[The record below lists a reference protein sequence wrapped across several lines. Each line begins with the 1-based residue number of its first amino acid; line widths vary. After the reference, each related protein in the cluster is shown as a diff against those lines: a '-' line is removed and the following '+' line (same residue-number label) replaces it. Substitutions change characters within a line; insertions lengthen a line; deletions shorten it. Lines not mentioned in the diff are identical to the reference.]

1 VPQRREAEDQNKAGG
16 IAHSTRRYTWIGDVT
31 PAANLASKPAAAVV
45 PFERKH
51 EPASA
56 LEPAAAAAVVTE
68 PEPVKVEP
76 PTATVAAVATE
87 TEAYET
93 VNRILLFE
101 LRMKADDPRGVE
113 LEKIG
118 VDRSSAKC

>member
-56 LEPAAAAAVVTE
+56 LEPAAAAAV
-68 PEPVKVEP
+68 
-76 PTATVAAVATE
+76 ATE